1 MADLEEIARSIE
13 KDLLERRIIVKQTYR
28 DLDKNQDYYLISTP
42 EVFKKDY
49 IFIIVSGHPEIAGVW
64 SNTLLSEGRIE
75 ESSMESYFKA
85 FYKENWGLVALNP
98 HYIEDDLVG
107 TNYFNQ
113 LGKIIEVT
121 TPETRF
127 GFIGF
132 SMGGRIIYNFLN
144 INKSLVKKVIAIA
157 QIDPVIQSFNW
168 DKNII
173 NSLENRTIL
182 FASSTDQYR
191 FGAIASTLLDISSI
205 PVEGIHGALP
215 SRCLES
221 IVNFFMTQVS
231 RFQKK

>member
-1 MADLEEIARSIE
+1 MADVEEIAKSIE
-13 KDLLERRIIVKQTYR
+13 KDLLERRIIVKQTYK

-42 EVFKKDY
+42 DVFKKKD
-49 IFIIVSGHPEIAGVW
+49 IFVIVSGHPEIAGIW

-75 ESSMESYFKA
+75 ESSMESYFEA
-85 FYKENWGLVALNP
+85 FYKENWGLLALNP
-98 HYIEDDLVG
+98 HYIKDDLVG

-113 LGKIIEVT
+113 LEKIIEIT

-132 SMGGRIIYNFLN
+132 SMGGRIIYDFLN
-144 INKSLVKKVIAIA
+144 TNKNLVEKVIAIA

-182 FASSTDQYR
+182 FASSTDKYR
-191 FGAIASTLLDISSI
+191 FGTIASALLKISSI
-205 PVEGIHGALP
+205 PIEGIHGALP

-221 IVNFFMTQVS
+221 IINFFMTQVS
-231 RFQKK
+231 KL

>member
-1 MADLEEIARSIE
+1 MVDVVEIARSIE
-13 KDLLERRIIVKQTYR
+13 KDLIQRRVIVKQTYR

-42 EVFKKDY
+42 DVFKKDY

-85 FYKENWGLVALNP
+85 FHKENWGLVALNP

-107 TNYFNQ
+107 TNYLKQ
-113 LGKIIEVT
+113 LGKIIEISA
-121 TPETRF
+121 PESSF

-132 SMGGRIIYNFLN
+132 SMGGRIIYDFLN
-144 INKSLVKKVIAIA
+144 NNKSLVKKVIAIA

-168 DKNII
+168 DKNTI

-182 FASSTDQYR
+182 FASSTDKYR
-191 FGAIASTLLDISSI
+191 FGDIASRLLKISSV

-215 SRCLES
+215 SRCLER

-231 RFQKK
+231 KL

>member
-1 MADLEEIARSIE
+1 MVDVKEIARSIE
-13 KDLLERRIIVKQTYR
+13 KDLLQRRVIVKQPYR

-42 EVFKKDY
+42 DVFKKDH

-85 FYKENWGLVALNP
+85 FHKENWGLVALNP

-107 TNYFNQ
+107 TNYLKQ
-113 LGKIIEVT
+113 LGKIIEISA
-121 TPETRF
+121 PESSF

-132 SMGGRIIYNFLN
+132 SMGGRIIYDFLN
-144 INKSLVKKVIAIA
+144 NNKSLVKKVIAIA

-168 DKNII
+168 DKNTI

-182 FASSTDQYR
+182 FASSTDKYR
-191 FGAIASTLLDISSI
+191 FGDIASRLLKISSV

-215 SRCLES
+215 SRCLER

-231 RFQKK
+231 KL

>member
-1 MADLEEIARSIE
+1 MVDVEEIARSIE
-13 KDLLERRIIVKQTYR
+13 KDLLQRRVIVKQPYR

-42 EVFKKDY
+42 DVFKKDH

-98 HYIEDDLVG
+98 HYIEDDLIG

-113 LGKIIEVT
+113 LGKIIEISP
-121 TPETRF
+121 PESKF

-132 SMGGRIIYNFLN
+132 SMGGRIIYDFLN
-144 INKSLVKKVIAIA
+144 NNKSLVKKVIAIA
-157 QIDPVIQSFNW
+157 QIDPVIQSYNW

-173 NSLENRTIL
+173 HSLENRTIL

-191 FGAIASTLLDISSI
+191 FGDVASTLLEISSI
-205 PVEGIHGALP
+205 PVEGIHGVLP
-215 SRCLES
+215 SRCLGR
-221 IVNFFMTQVS
+221 IVKFFMTQTS
-231 RFQKK
+231 KL

>member
-1 MADLEEIARSIE
+1 MVDVVEIARSIE
-13 KDLLERRIIVKQTYR
+13 KDLLQRRVIVKQTYR

-42 EVFKKDY
+42 DVFKKDY

-85 FYKENWGLVALNP
+85 FHKENWGLVALNP

-107 TNYFNQ
+107 TNYLKQ
-113 LGKIIEVT
+113 LGKIIEISA
-121 TPETRF
+121 PESSF

-132 SMGGRIIYNFLN
+132 SMGGRIIYDFLN
-144 INKSLVKKVIAIA
+144 NNKSLVKKVIAIA

-168 DKNII
+168 DKNTI

-182 FASSTDQYR
+182 FASSTDKYR
-191 FGAIASTLLDISSI
+191 FGDIASKLLKISRV

-215 SRCLES
+215 SRCLEG

-231 RFQKK
+231 KL

>member
-1 MADLEEIARSIE
+1 MVDVAEIAGSIE
-13 KDLLERRIIVKQTYR
+13 KDLLQRKVIVKQTYR

-42 EVFKKDY
+42 DVFKKDY
-49 IFIIVSGHPEIAGVW
+49 IFIIVSGHPENAGVW

-85 FYKENWGLVALNP
+85 FHKENWGLVALNP

-107 TNYFNQ
+107 TNYLKQ
-113 LGKIIEVT
+113 LGKIIEISA
-121 TPETRF
+121 PESSF

-132 SMGGRIIYNFLN
+132 SMGGRIIYDFLN
-144 INKSLVKKVIAIA
+144 NNKSLVKKVIAIA

-168 DKNII
+168 DKNTI

-182 FASSTDQYR
+182 FASSTDKYR
-191 FGAIASTLLDISSI
+191 FGDIASRFLKISSV

-215 SRCLES
+215 SRCLER
-221 IVNFFMTQVS
+221 IVNFFMTHVS
-231 RFQKK
+231 KL

>member
-1 MADLEEIARSIE
+1 MVDVVEIARSIE
-13 KDLLERRIIVKQTYR
+13 KDLLQRRAIVKQTYR

-42 EVFKKDY
+42 DVFKKDY

-85 FYKENWGLVALNP
+85 FHKENWGLVALNP

-107 TNYFNQ
+107 TNYLKQ
-113 LGKIIEVT
+113 LGKIIEISA
-121 TPETRF
+121 PESSF

-132 SMGGRIIYNFLN
+132 SMGGRIIYDFLN
-144 INKSLVKKVIAIA
+144 NNKSLVKKVIAIA

-168 DKNII
+168 DKNTI

-182 FASSTDQYR
+182 FASSTDKYR
-191 FGAIASTLLDISSI
+191 FGDIASRLLKISSV

-215 SRCLES
+215 SRCLER

-231 RFQKK
+231 KL